1 LIDREF
7 TTTERVL
14 SLFTTLRPG
23 EGRVCMQLCAQSFF
37 LMFAYYLL
45 KVIREPMILADGSAE
60 LKTYTTAVQALLLM
74 LIVPLFTRL
83 YRHLSGLG
91 RKHHLYRRTLIFFTL
106 NLMGFAV
113 VQALGWPIAIVFY
126 IWLGIFAVLVLALFW
141 AFSADLFNV
150 KSGQRL
156 FPLIAAAST
165 LGALLGSGTAGWLDL
180 QLGHSAVM
188 MVAATVLCLPCWL
201 SLSTE
206 RYVPEGSQAITRDEP
221 ETSSNPLLEGFQ
233 LVWRN
238 RYLTLIAGFVIV
250 FNLINTNGE
259 FILATFVTEHA
270 ATLEQSATT
279 PESAAHYITRF
290 YSTYLFLT
298 TSLVFLIQLFLVS
311 HIFARIGIN
320 GALFVLP
327 LFMIASY
334 SLIALL
340 PILTVVRFA
349 MITENSVSYSL
360 QSTTR
365 HALFLPL
372 TRAQK
377 YIGKHTIDTF
387 FLRLGDVLSGTFV
400 YLLSAVIGAGIVSFA
415 CINAGLSC
423 VLLGL
428 SVAIGRRHRRLSRA
442 NQGNLPPRAMARLD
456 DLSITAGE
464 HSYHKIDGSTFFDP
478 DPGDALH
485 YYAYTYHDDPLP
497 RWIKFDGLTR
507 SFQFRPPASDSGSLK
522 IRVVAKDYDG
532 LEAELCFNLKYGP

>member
-1 LIDREF
+1 MIDREF
-7 TTTERVL
+7 TATERVL
-14 SLFTTLRPG
+14 SLFTTLRAG
-23 EGRVCMQLCAQSFF
+23 EGRVCIQLCAQSFL

-60 LKTYTTAVQALLLM
+60 LKAYTTAAQALLLM

-106 NLMGFAV
+106 NLVGFAV
-113 VQALGWPIAIVFY
+113 AHALGWPIAIIFY
-126 IWLGIFAVLVLALFW
+126 IWLGIFSVLVLALFW

-150 KSGQRL
+150 KSGQRI

-165 LGALLGSGTAGWLDL
+165 LGALFGSGTAGWLDL

-188 MVAATVLCLPCWL
+188 ILSAAALCLPVWL
-201 SLSTE
+201 SLATE
-206 RYVPEGSQAITRDEP
+206 QYVPDGSRATTREEP
-221 ETSSNPLLEGFQ
+221 RTSSNPLLEGFE

-238 RYLTLIAGFVIV
+238 GYLTLIAGFVIV

-259 FILATFVTEHA
+259 FILATFVTEQA
-270 ATLEQSATT
+270 ATLAQSVTGA
-279 PESAAHYITRF
+279 ESAANYITRF
-290 YSTYLFLT
+290 YSTYLFFT

-311 HIFARIGIN
+311 RIFASIGIN

-340 PILTVVRFA
+340 PILAVVRFA

-387 FLRLGDVLSGTFV
+387 FLRLGDVLSGSFV
-400 YLLSAVIGAGIVSFA
+400 YLLSTLVGIGIVSFA

-428 SVAIGRRHRRLSRA
+428 SVAIGRRHRKLSRA
-442 NQGNLPPRAMARLD
+442 NNGNSPPRATARLD
-456 DLSITAGE
+456 DLSILAGE
-464 HSYHKIDGSTFFDP
+464 HCDYQIDGSTFFDP

-485 YYAYTYHDDPLP
+485 YYAYTDHHKPLP
-497 RWIKFDGLTR
+497 RWIKFDGLSR
-507 SFQFRPPASDSGSLK
+507 SFHIRPPATDSGTLK
-522 IRVVAKDYDG
+522 IRVVAKDFDG
-532 LEAELCFNLKYGP
+532 LEAELSFTVRYGV